1 VQTLEHSCALQSQHV
16 SSLTAAAAHAT
27 HRAEAAEVRTAS
39 SSFTPASSSSASDG
53 TAAELEALQG
63 QMEGW
68 LEEMRVLKEQEQVA
82 VQEAMGKGKLLA
94 EALAARDKSV
104 ASLEECQNQV
114 RVRARGTSVSECRL
128 QSVAFRVSPP
138 RICQVYFA
146 QDSYTIG
153 LFFKRDLSP

>member
-27 HRAEAAEVRTAS
+27 HRAEAAEVRTVS
-39 SSFTPASSSSASDG
+39 SSFTPASSSTASDG

-104 ASLEECQNQV
+104 ASLEECQKQV
-114 RVRARGTSVSECRL
+114 RVCLRVRGRRTSVSERRSCPQGYVTSIL
-128 QSVAFRVSPP
+128 HKIPTQTGSFSKET
-138 RICQVYFA
+138 CH
-146 QDSYTIG
+146 
-153 LFFKRDLSP
+153 LKE